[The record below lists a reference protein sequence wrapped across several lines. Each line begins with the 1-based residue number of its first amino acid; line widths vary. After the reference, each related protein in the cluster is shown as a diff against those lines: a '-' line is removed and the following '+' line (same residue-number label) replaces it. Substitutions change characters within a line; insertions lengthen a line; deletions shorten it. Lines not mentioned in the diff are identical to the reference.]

1 MIASADY
8 EQRYNP
14 ELWQK
19 IIENQE
25 IDGAIWTYRSGSMAL
40 KDPENFAY
48 CRVRKDGVT
57 IDKVVEKKTISDTPH
72 LDPLVIGTF
81 WYRRAGDFKDA
92 VKDMVANNILVN
104 GEHYVGTS
112 INYLIKNRKKFVIF
126 DIDQWISF
134 GDPFELQVL
143 EYWQEHFLNLT

>member
-1 MIASADY
+1 M
-8 EQRYNP
+8 
-14 ELWQK
+14 
-19 IIENQE
+19 
-25 IDGAIWTYRSGSMAL
+25 
-40 KDPENFAY
+40 
-48 CRVRKDGVT
+48 
-57 IDKVVEKKTISDTPH
+57 
-72 LDPLVIGTF
+72 VIGTF